1 MGLISGFLKLGHGL
15 EWVPQYYAGGTD
27 TQTHPSALQV
37 SFSIEAK
44 VRGCPREREKSFTI
58 KPVGFKDSLTVV
70 VNFNCSC
77 SCESQAEANS
87 SSCSRGNGTLEC
99 GVCRCNPGRLGSH
112 CECSE
117 EEYNPSQQDNC
128 SPRPGQPLCSQRG
141 ECICGQ
147 CVCHSSDFGK
157 VTGKYCECDDF
168 SCVRFKGQM
177 CSGECWAWT
186 GGSSGRLCCLS
197 SWTREIPA
205 ILGLVPCVAP
215 TSGLLS
221 RGSLWTRSEAMLGE

>member
-1 MGLISGFLKLGHGL
+1 M
-15 EWVPQYYAGGTD
+15 
-27 TQTHPSALQV
+27 

-44 VRGCPREREKSFTI
+44 LRGCPQEQQKSFTI

-70 VNFNCSC
+70 VNFDCEC
-77 SCESQAEANS
+77 SCESHAEAS
-87 SSCSRGNGTLEC
+87 SPSCSHGNGTLEC

-177 CSGECWAWT
+177 CSGECRAWQ
-186 GGSSGRLCCLS
+186 GGSLGSCLGCLRSLGKGNTSHFGACHVSYPDIWLVQLWISLELFGR
-197 SWTREIPA
+197 
-205 ILGLVPCVAP
+205 
-215 TSGLLS
+215 
-221 RGSLWTRSEAMLGE
+221 

>member
-1 MGLISGFLKLGHGL
+1 MPGYCGGQLHCPVLGQLGKALRDFVGPNFGLPKLGHGAGAEARL
-15 EWVPQYYAGGTD
+15 EQVPQGCRGVPAPRRTLL
-27 TQTHPSALQV
+27 PPPQV

-44 VRGCPREREKSFTI
+44 VRGCPQERQKSFTI
-58 KPVGFKDSLTVV
+58 KPVGFKDSLVVV
-70 VNFNCSC
+70 VNFDCSC
-77 SCESQAEANS
+77 SCESQAETNS
-87 SSCSRGNGTLEC
+87 SFCSGGNGSLEC
-99 GVCRCNPGRLGSH
+99 GVCRCNPGRLGSL

-128 SPRPGQPLCSQRG
+128 SPRPGQPHCSQRG

-177 CSGECWAWT
+177 CSGEWCARGWLLH
-186 GGSSGRLCCLS
+186 GVKRLGVC
-197 SWTREIPA
+197 
-205 ILGLVPCVAP
+205 
-215 TSGLLS
+215 
-221 RGSLWTRSEAMLGE
+221 

>member
-1 MGLISGFLKLGHGL
+1 MLPLA
-15 EWVPQYYAGGTD
+15 P
-27 TQTHPSALQV
+27 QV

-58 KPVGFKDSLTVV
+58 KPVGFKDNLTVV
-70 VNFNCSC
+70 VNFDCDC

-87 SSCSRGNGTLEC
+87 SSCSGGNGTLEC
-99 GVCRCNPGRLGSH
+99 GVCRCNAGRLGSH

-128 SPRPGQPLCSQRG
+128 SPRAGQPLCSQRG

-177 CSGECWAWT
+177 CSGEWWAWC
-186 GGSSGRLCCLS
+186 GSRCSWHSRSWRRWHQLFWGLS
-197 SWTREIPA
+197 KALSLVARQWLSLDHNRRRE
-205 ILGLVPCVAP
+205 
-215 TSGLLS
+215 
-221 RGSLWTRSEAMLGE
+221 

>member
-1 MGLISGFLKLGHGL
+1 M
-15 EWVPQYYAGGTD
+15 
-27 TQTHPSALQV
+27 
-37 SFSIEAK
+37 
-44 VRGCPREREKSFTI
+44 RGCPREQQKSFTI

-70 VNFNCSC
+70 VNFNCEC
-77 SCESQAEANS
+77 SCESHAEANS
-87 SSCSRGNGTLEC
+87 PSCSHGNGTLEC

-128 SPRPGQPLCSQRG
+128 SPQPGQPLCSQRG

-177 CSGECWAWT
+177 CSGEFWAWQ
-186 GGSSGRLCCLS
+186 GGS
-197 SWTREIPA
+197 
-205 ILGLVPCVAP
+205 LGLFRLPEIMGKGDTRQFGACP
-215 TSGLLS
+215 MSCPHHGLF
-221 RGSLWTRSEAMLGE
+221 RPGSLDQLLFEVKPEELLPF

>member
-1 MGLISGFLKLGHGL
+1 MAPISELLKLRHGL
-15 EWVPQYYAGGTD
+15 EQVLTSRH
-27 TQTHPSALQV
+27 TFALQV

-44 VRGCPREREKSFTI
+44 VRGCPQEQQKSFTI

-70 VNFNCSC
+70 VNFDCEC
-77 SCESQAEANS
+77 SCERHAESNS
-87 SSCSRGNGTLEC
+87 PSCSHGNGTLEC
-99 GVCRCNPGRLGSH
+99 GVCRCNLGRLGSH

-177 CSGECWAWT
+177 CSGEC
-186 GGSSGRLCCLS
+186 
-197 SWTREIPA
+197 
-205 ILGLVPCVAP
+205 
-215 TSGLLS
+215 
-221 RGSLWTRSEAMLGE
+221 

>member
-1 MGLISGFLKLGHGL
+1 M
-15 EWVPQYYAGGTD
+15 
-27 TQTHPSALQV
+27 

-44 VRGCPREREKSFTI
+44 VRGCPRERQKSFTI

-70 VNFNCSC
+70 VNFNCNC
-77 SCESQAEANS
+77 SCESRAEANS

-141 ECICGQ
+141 ECTCGQ

-177 CSGECWAWT
+177 CSGECWGL
-186 GGSSGRLCCLS
+186 GGEAARGVYAAQTRGQGRCHLFWGLS
-197 SWTREIPA
+197 HALSPPLACSAVALPGPA
-205 ILGLVPCVAP
+205 LGLKRCWGNYSLFGTWYHLLCPRAVA
-215 TSGLLS
+215 G
-221 RGSLWTRSEAMLGE
+221 

>member
-1 MGLISGFLKLGHGL
+1 MLGSFGKPKGTW
-15 EWVPQYYAGGTD
+15 WVLVLGSLHLGTD
-27 TQTHPSALQV
+27 WSRYPNTVLAVLTPGHTLQV

-44 VRGCPREREKSFTI
+44 VRGCPQERQKSFTI
-58 KPVGFKDSLTVV
+58 KPVGFKDSLVV
-70 VNFNCSC
+70 VVDFSCSC

-87 SSCSRGNGTLEC
+87 SSCSQGNGMLEC

-128 SPRPGQPLCSQRG
+128 SPRAGQPLCSQRG

-177 CSGECWAWT
+177 CSGECWA
-186 GGSSGRLCCLS
+186 GRRGSSGL
-197 SWTREIPA
+197 P
-205 ILGLVPCVAP
+205 
-215 TSGLLS
+215 
-221 RGSLWTRSEAMLGE
+221 

>member
-1 MGLISGFLKLGHGL
+1 MGPISGLLKLGCGL
-15 EWVPQYYAGGTD
+15 EWVPPCRAGGPAALM
-27 TQTHPSALQV
+27 HPSALQV

-44 VRGCPREREKSFTI
+44 VRGCPREPQKSFTI

-70 VNFNCSC
+70 VDFNCDC

-128 SPRPGQPLCSQRG
+128 SPRRDQPLCSQRG

-177 CSGECWAWT
+177 CSGECWAWR
-186 GGSSGRLCCLS
+186 GGSSGHFHADQPHGQGDTVYFGACPMHCPHQLAQP
-197 SWTREIPA
+197 WF
-205 ILGLVPCVAP
+205 
-215 TSGLLS
+215 
-221 RGSLWTRSEAMLGE
+221 SLDQP

>member
-1 MGLISGFLKLGHGL
+1 M
-15 EWVPQYYAGGTD
+15 
-27 TQTHPSALQV
+27 
-37 SFSIEAK
+37 
-44 VRGCPREREKSFTI
+44 RGCPREQQKSFTI
-58 KPVGFKDSLTVV
+58 KPMGFKDSLMVL
-70 VNFNCSC
+70 VNFDCEC
-77 SCESQAEANS
+77 SCESHAEANS
-87 SSCSRGNGTLEC
+87 PSCSHGNGSLEC
-99 GVCRCNPGRLGSH
+99 GVCCCNPGRLGSH

-177 CSGECWAWT
+177 CSGECWTWQ
-186 GGSSGRLCCLS
+186 GGS
-197 SWTREIPA
+197 
-205 ILGLVPCVAP
+205 LGLFRLPEIMGKGD
-215 TSGLLS
+215 TSHFGAFPMSCPHLCFVQPWIS
-221 RGSLWTRSEAMLGE
+221 MDQPRSEVMPGELLPFWPLISPPVPESWEGGMS

>member
-1 MGLISGFLKLGHGL
+1 M
-15 EWVPQYYAGGTD
+15 
-27 TQTHPSALQV
+27 

-44 VRGCPREREKSFTI
+44 VRGCPQERQKSFTI

-70 VNFNCSC
+70 VNFDCNC

-87 SSCSRGNGTLEC
+87 SFCSKGNGSLEC

-117 EEYNPSQQDNC
+117 EEYNPSEQDNC
-128 SPRPGQPLCSQRG
+128 SPQPGQPLCSQRG

-177 CSGECWAWT
+177 CSGECCAQGCGVCW
-186 GGSSGRLCCLS
+186 
-197 SWTREIPA
+197 
-205 ILGLVPCVAP
+205 
-215 TSGLLS
+215 
-221 RGSLWTRSEAMLGE
+221 RGVFAAQQHEEEKR